1 MDKRFLI
8 VTGGEIEDAFANAYR
23 KQISYDVLLVADHGM
38 DYCYRNQIV
47 PDIIIGDFDS
57 VSEEALAFFK
67 EKDEIIF
74 QQLNP
79 MKDDTDTEFAI
90 RYAIANGATEITL
103 LGATGTRLDHVMGNI
118 TLLGIGLEEQVPI
131 TIVDS
136 HNRIHMIDN
145 SITIEKEEQ
154 FGSYISLLPVGGMA
168 EGVTITGAKYP
179 LDNYTL
185 GGFNTLA
192 ISNEIVADAITIQV
206 KKGFLVV
213 VESRDVALIPED
225 HARA

>member
-1 MDKRFLI
+1 MNKRFLI

-23 KQISYDVLLVADHGM
+23 KRISYDVLLVADHGM
-38 DYCYRNQIV
+38 DYCYRNQMI
-47 PDIIIGDFDS
+47 PNIIIGDFDS

-67 EKDEIIF
+67 KKDEITF
-74 QQLNP
+74 HQLNP
-79 MKDDTDTEFAI
+79 VKDDTDTEFAI

-131 TIVDS
+131 TIVDP

-145 SITIEKEEQ
+145 SITIEKEKQ
-154 FGSYISLLPVGGMA
+154 FGRYISLLPFGGVA
-168 EGVTITGAKYP
+168 EGVTIIGAKYP
-179 LDNYTL
+179 LENYTI

-206 KKGFLVV
+206 SKGFLVV
-213 VESRDVALIPED
+213 VESRDTPFVPEEK
-225 HARA
+225 

>member
-1 MDKRFLI
+1 MNKRFLI

-23 KQISYDVLLVADHGM
+23 KLISYDVLLVADHGM
-38 DYCYRNQIV
+38 DYCYRNQII
-47 PDIIIGDFDS
+47 PNIIIGDFDS

-67 EKDEIIF
+67 KKDEISF
-74 QQLNP
+74 HQLNP
-79 MKDDTDTEFAI
+79 VKDDTDTEFAI

-131 TIVDS
+131 TIVDP

-145 SITIEKEEQ
+145 SITIEKEKQ
-154 FGSYISLLPVGGMA
+154 FGRYISLLPFGGVA
-168 EGVTITGAKYP
+168 EGVTIIGAKYP
-179 LDNYTL
+179 LENYTI

-206 KKGFLVV
+206 SKGFLVV
-213 VESRDVALIPED
+213 VESRDTPFVPEEK
-225 HARA
+225 